1 MITTTKT
8 TKERKEEEEEEA
20 CLRTPFPFL
29 DQPTIIYRIVK
40 VKVSLTLKMA
50 IFIL

>member
-8 TKERKEEEEEEA
+8 TKERKEEEEA